1 MVTIKSLTKTAPKI
15 RTLQSIIVNNE
26 RSHLY
31 DPKDPDWLRLTGLA
45 LKATEIEILLIDDIN
60 RVSNFLLNQLDRLC
74 KLVRK
79 NNRAFG
85 GLCVC
90 GFADFLDLPPA
101 DYHKEDPETKKKIYY
116 HLSPAFESHVWV
128 STPPVNL
135 YIRGDNYRFTG
146 ADLELIRLLRYG
158 KHEDLEVN
166 PRLNTFCSNDI
177 LTIDDLTAKQCY
189 LVPCRALDH

>member
-1 MVTIKSLTKTAPKI
+1 MSQSAIFQYLLTNLRSALGDSEAPTFFCVHGEKGSGKTYLLNRLATELEQRKYLVTIRSLTKTTPKI

-45 LKATEIEILLIDDIN
+45 LKATEIEIILIDDIN
-60 RVSNFLLNQLDRLC
+60 LVSNFLLNQLDRLC

-90 GFADFLDLPPA
+90 GFADFLDLPR
-101 DYHKEDPETKKKIYY
+101 E
-116 HLSPAFESHVWV
+116 
-128 STPPVNL
+128 
-135 YIRGDNYRFTG
+135 R
-146 ADLELIRLLRYG
+146 
-158 KHEDLEVN
+158 
-166 PRLNTFCSNDI
+166 
-177 LTIDDLTAKQCY
+177 
-189 LVPCRALDH
+189 CRKSERK